1 LPKYKQQELLMHRQ
15 SFIGGITVLSNY
27 GKQASASFK
36 FATMAAL
43 VALVPAAAVAMVIE
57 DQVLCYSD
65 RPCIESVVSDTRLIQ
80 LSWRAGD
87 YYDFYNVRWSRE
99 GVDAVETH
107 RMLQGG
113 NRGSLALTK
122 ILPNTQYIIKVQG
135 CNTQLIGGPAC
146 TAWEM
151 QEVVTQNFEIE
162 EPVEEAPMDEQPLDA
177 APAPAPGVS
186 APRPKPDAPSIVVP
200 TTEVPASE
208 IR

>member
-1 LPKYKQQELLMHRQ
+1 MHRQ

-36 FATMAAL
+36 VAAIAASF
-43 VALVPAAAVAMVIE
+43 ALVPAAAVAMVVE
-57 DQVLCYSD
+57 DQVFCYSD

-80 LSWRAGD
+80 LSWRGGEH
-87 YYDFYNVRWSRE
+87 YDFYNVQWYRP
-99 GVDAVETH
+99 GVDPVETH
-107 RMLQGG
+107 RMLEGG

-122 ILPNTQYIIKVQG
+122 ILPSTQYVIKVQG
-135 CNTQLIGGPAC
+135 CNTQLIGGPTC

-162 EPVEEAPMDEQPLDA
+162 EPVEKEPMDEQPLDA
-177 APAPAPGVS
+177 APSPAPGVS

-208 IR
+208 VR